1 LGRVHFFFEFILE
14 VLKNYR
20 GLFSGGD
27 EQDIEESEPTFEMKW
42 SWFIILEMVADTLKI
57 SVEQV
62 QEIGV
67 IEFLNWWAY
76 NKEKQDDLRIKMK
89 LNESRN

>member
-1 LGRVHFFFEFILE
+1 
-14 VLKNYR
+14 
-20 GLFSGGD
+20 
-27 EQDIEESEPTFEMKW
+27 
-42 SWFIILEMVADTLKI
+42 MVADTLKI

-76 NKEKQDDLRIKMK
+76 NKEKQDDLRIKMNGTGNWH
-89 LNESRN
+89 NETKGGR

>member
-1 LGRVHFFFEFILE
+1 
-14 VLKNYR
+14 
-20 GLFSGGD
+20 
-27 EQDIEESEPTFEMKW
+27 MKW
-42 SWFIILEMVADTLKI
+42 SWFIVLEMVADTLKI
-57 SVEQV
+57 SVKKV

-76 NKEKQDDLRIKMK
+76 NKEKADDLRIKMK

>member
-1 LGRVHFFFEFILE
+1 MR
-14 VLKNYR
+14 
-20 GLFSGGD
+20 
-27 EQDIEESEPTFEMKW
+27 W

>member
-1 LGRVHFFFEFILE
+1 MGRIYFFFEFILE

-20 GLFSGGD
+20 GLFGSGD
-27 EQDIEESEPTFEMKW
+27 EQDGEASEQSFEGKW

-76 NKEKQDDLRIKMK
+76 NKEKQDDLRIKM
-89 LNESRN
+89 NGTGN